1 MLIKGQDGGE
11 DTTEGGQG
19 ENCKDEIATKKCEKK
34 KAKGRCDRK
43 YVKKNCQKTCGFC
56 CKW

>member
-11 DTTEGGQG
+11 DTTEDGQG
-19 ENCKDEIATKKCEKK
+19 EICEDEIATKKCEKK